1 MAEAW
6 TDQRGPSWEP
16 ISTRELLEEVPKLR
30 EANLL
35 PALTLPNL
43 QLASKGRPKK
53 VANAED
59 TERAK
64 GFLEDIKNGINEAE
78 AQVKQVLQGGTG
90 NNPGG

>member
-16 ISTRELLEEVPKLR
+16 ISTRELLEEVANLR
-30 EANLL
+30 ETNLL
-35 PALTLPNL
+35 ADLTLPNL

-59 TERAK
+59 TERAR
-64 GFLEDIKNGINEAE
+64 GFLEDIKKASMRR
-78 AQVKQVLQGGTG
+78 KHK
-90 NNPGG
+90 